1 MLGENTYQMFT
12 LKLKH
17 TQGFQYLLFHD
28 STLHD
33 TQMPQISEA
42 CKASFVDANT
52 NVVSSDIVDD
62 LTTQL
67 ALNEALGW
75 LPIA

>member
-12 LKLKH
+12 LKPKH
-17 TQGFQYLLFHD
+17 TQSFQYLLFHD
-28 STLHD
+28 SALHD

-42 CKASFVDANT
+42 CKASFVDVNT